1 MALNLYH
8 DSKPARRLRPAKL
21 QAGDKVTAYEA
32 NGNTIY
38 RVIGAD
44 YEAYRQGTFVGFF
57 PSYDAALAAVIAA
70 DIDRAVKGVLG
81 QGTCGNRAADHS
93 SIEQE

>member
-1 MALNLYH
+1 MTTTLHNTT
-8 DSKPARRLRPAKL
+8 SGKRLRPAKL

-70 DIDRAVKGVLG
+70 DIDRAVRGGL
-81 QGTCGNRAADHS
+81 
-93 SIEQE
+93 